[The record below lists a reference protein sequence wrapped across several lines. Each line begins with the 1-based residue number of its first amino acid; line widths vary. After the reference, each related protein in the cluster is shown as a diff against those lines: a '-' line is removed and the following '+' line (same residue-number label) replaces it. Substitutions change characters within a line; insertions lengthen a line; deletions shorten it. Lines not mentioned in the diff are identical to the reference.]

1 MASEISLGKSYVTS
15 TTEGPRPAR
24 VANTSLATRA
34 AALRFLIGGGLLLPA
49 LLVLVVAFIYPVFL
63 ILLRS
68 VTLPQFGFQ
77 NYIALWS
84 VPANLLIIRKTFSVA
99 LWTTIICLLVAYPFA
114 YYVSRLSTAKARIF
128 LFLSL
133 APLFTA
139 ILARLYAWTVILGR
153 CGVINETLIGLGI
166 IDHPLALLFTP
177 LAVTI
182 GMVHVLLPYMILVL
196 YSVMIKIDPAMLEA
210 SKTLGAGA
218 LQTFWRVFLP
228 LSMRGVY
235 AGSLLVFIIALGF
248 FVTPA
253 VLAGG
258 DHLTVSVYIEQ
269 QIMVLR
275 WGTASAMAAILLAVS
290 VVIFLLFD
298 RLFGA
303 QTLMTGGLRK

>member
-1 MASEISLGKSYVTS
+1 MSGHQVS
-15 TTEGPRPAR
+15 AR
-24 VANTSLATRA
+24 HVAALRYLFA
-34 AALRFLIGGGLLLPA
+34 AALMLPA
-49 LLVLVVAFIYPVFL
+49 TLVLLVGFVYPVFL
-63 ILLRS
+63 ILLKS
-68 VTLPQFGFQ
+68 VTTPDLGFQ
-77 NYIALWS
+77 NYVALWS
-84 VPANLLIIRKTFSVA
+84 VPGNILIIRKTFSVA
-99 LWTTIICLLVAYPFA
+99 FWTTLICLIVAYPFA
-114 YYVSRLSTAKARIF
+114 FYISTLPVRTARIF
-128 LFLSL
+128 LFLSM

-153 CGVINETLIGLGI
+153 RGVINEALMSLGF
-166 IDHPLALLFTP
+166 IDHPLSLLFTP

-210 SKTLGAGA
+210 SRTLGAGSA
-218 LQTFWRVFLP
+218 QTFRRVFLP

-235 AGSLLVFIIALGF
+235 AGCLLVFIVALGF
-248 FVTPA
+248 FITPA

-258 DHLTVSVYIEQ
+258 EHLTVSVYIEQ

-275 WGTASAMAAILLAVS
+275 WGTASAMAAILLAVT
-290 VVIFLLFD
+290 VVMFLMFD

>member
-1 MASEISLGKSYVTS
+1 M
-15 TTEGPRPAR
+15 
-24 VANTSLATRA
+24 
-34 AALRFLIGGGLLLPA
+34 LPA
-49 LLVLVVAFIYPVFL
+49 TLVLLVGFVYPVFL
-63 ILLRS
+63 ILLKS
-68 VTLPQFGFQ
+68 VTTPDLGFQ
-77 NYIALWS
+77 NYVALWS
-84 VPANLLIIRKTFSVA
+84 VPGNILIIRKTFSVA
-99 LWTTIICLLVAYPFA
+99 FWTTLICLIVAYPFA
-114 YYVSRLSTAKARIF
+114 FYISTLPVRTARIF
-128 LFLSL
+128 LFLSM

-153 CGVINETLIGLGI
+153 RGVINEALMSLGF
-166 IDHPLALLFTP
+166 IDHPLSLLFTP

-210 SKTLGAGA
+210 SRTLGAGSA
-218 LQTFWRVFLP
+218 QTFRRVFLP

-235 AGSLLVFIIALGF
+235 AGCLLVFIVALGF
-248 FVTPA
+248 FITPA

-258 DHLTVSVYIEQ
+258 EHLTVSVYIEQ

-275 WGTASAMAAILLAVS
+275 WGTASAMAAILLAVT
-290 VVIFLLFD
+290 VVMFLMFD

>member
-1 MASEISLGKSYVTS
+1 MGPSSTVAAGPASPGSV
-15 TTEGPRPAR
+15 
-24 VANTSLATRA
+24 
-34 AALRFLIGGGLLLPA
+34 AALRFAMAALLLLPA
-49 LLVLVVAFIYPVFL
+49 LAMLLVCFVYPVFL
-63 ILLRS
+63 ILLKS
-68 VTLPQFGFQ
+68 FNTPNWGFQ
-77 NYIALWS
+77 NYISLWA
-84 VPANLLIIRKTFSVA
+84 VQGNVLIIRKTFMVSF
-99 LWTTIICLLVAYPFA
+99 WTTLFCLLIAYPFA
-114 YYVSRLSTAKARIF
+114 YYVTTLPPRRAKIF

-153 CGVINETLIGLGI
+153 RGVINEFLMSIGI
-166 IDHPLALLFTP
+166 IDRPLSLLFTP

-196 YSVMIKIDPAMLEA
+196 YSVMMKIDPAMLEA
-210 SKTLGAGA
+210 SRTLGAGST
-218 LQTFWRVFLP
+218 QTFWRVFLP

-235 AGSLLVFIIALGF
+235 AGCLLVFIVALGF
-248 FVTPA
+248 FITPA

-275 WGTASAMAAILLAVS
+275 WGTASAMASILL
-290 VVIFLLFD
+290 VVTVVLFMGFD

-303 QTLMTGGLRK
+303 KTLMTGGLRK

>member
-1 MASEISLGKSYVTS
+1 MISSGMEPPS
-15 TTEGPRPAR
+15 TAAGLSSPGS
-24 VANTSLATRA
+24 VAV
-34 AALRFLIGGGLLLPA
+34 LRFATTALLLLPA
-49 LLVLVVAFIYPVFL
+49 LAMLLICFVYPVFL
-63 ILLRS
+63 ILLKS
-68 VTLPQFGFQ
+68 FNTPDWGFQ
-77 NYIALWS
+77 NYIALWK
-84 VPANLLIIRKTFSVA
+84 VQGNVLIIRKTFTVA
-99 LWTTIICLLVAYPFA
+99 FWTTLFCLLIAYPFA
-114 YYVSRLSTAKARIF
+114 YYVTTLPPRRAKIF

-153 CGVINETLIGLGI
+153 RGVINEFLIATGI
-166 IDHPLALLFTP
+166 IDRPLSLLFTP

-210 SKTLGAGA
+210 SRTLGAGST
-218 LQTFWRVFLP
+218 QTFRRVFLP

-235 AGSLLVFIIALGF
+235 AGCLLVFIVALGF
-248 FVTPA
+248 FITPA

-275 WGTASAMAAILLAVS
+275 WGTASAMASILL
-290 VVIFLLFD
+290 VVTVIMFVGFD